1 MKTTF
6 VRARTTSL
14 LRSVPDHDRN
24 DPLYSG

>member
-14 LRSVPDHDRN
+14 LRSVPDRRHN
-24 DPLYSG
+24 DPLYFV